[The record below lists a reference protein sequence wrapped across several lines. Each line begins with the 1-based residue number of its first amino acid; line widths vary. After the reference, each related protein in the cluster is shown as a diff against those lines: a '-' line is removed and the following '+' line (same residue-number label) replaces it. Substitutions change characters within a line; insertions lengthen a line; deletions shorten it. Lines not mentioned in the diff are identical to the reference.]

1 MCGINGI
8 ISSESLDLNNIYK
21 MNSAIK
27 HRGPDDEGALK
38 YKNVL
43 LGHVRLSI
51 IDLSKNGK
59 QPMSNDG
66 NLWIVFNGEIY
77 NFLEL
82 KDELINLN
90 YRFYSNSDT
99 EVILNAYKEWG
110 VKCFDKFNGM
120 WAIALLD
127 KKKDT
132 IIISRDRYGVKPCY
146 ISQQNKKIIFSSEI
160 KGILSSGENYEYDLN
175 KISISSRD
183 KEKFLTTEYKNI
195 NIIAPGHY
203 YQININDLSIE
214 KKRWWYSFDNISSTN
229 INYSKLKKEFKE
241 KLVQATN
248 IRTIAD
254 TKIST
259 SLSGGIDSAVI
270 FSILNSFKN
279 TSNIELNPF
288 IVKYKG
294 NNTYEE
300 ALDLAKNKGRKPIII
315 EAKEDQTY
323 ENLSNILST
332 LEIINPYSK
341 QIDLYKAQKDHGFKV
356 SIDGHGADESLG
368 GYLNNIVDF
377 ATYFQNN
384 LAGSYENIIS
394 MYGHNILKD
403 TIKKNGFAENLKKFI
418 VSYDN
423 FIIPAKSDNIYL
435 SNASGLEPPKELLD
449 DIKELQNYSFEFGSL
464 YLHAAYGHLQWL
476 LTKWDKA
483 SMSSSVE
490 IRSPFMDWKFFQF
503 CLCIPSE
510 YKIKNG
516 QSKSILRESF
526 KNDLTDKINSSKLKQ
541 GLGKQEIYFD
551 EKFNNFFKTII
562 NENDFKSS
570 NYFDSKK
577 IIDDVNSGN
586 NLNSVWGIVSR
597 YLLNKG
603 YQNIVQSLNVK
614 NNSEES
620 YNLLN

>member
-8 ISSESLDLNNIYK
+8 ISSDSLDLTNIYK

-27 HRGPDDEGALK
+27 HRGPDDEGVLK

-51 IDLSKNGK
+51 IDLSTNGK

-66 NLWIVFNGEIY
+66 NLWIIFNGEIY

-160 KGILSSGENYEYDLN
+160 KGVLSSGESYEYDLN

-183 KEKFLTTEYKNI
+183 KEKFLTTEFKNI

-203 YQININDLSIE
+203 YKININDLSIE
-214 KKRWWYSFDNISSTN
+214 KKRWWYSFENISSTN

-323 ENLSNILST
+323 ENISNILST

-551 EKFNNFFKTII
+551 EKFNNFFKIII

-586 NLNSVWGIVSR
+586 NLDSVWGIVSR

-603 YQNIVQSLNVK
+603 YQNIVQNINV
-614 NNSEES
+614 NNNLEES

>member
-8 ISSESLDLNNIYK
+8 ISSESLDLTNIYK

-435 SNASGLEPPKELLD
+435 ANASGLEPPKELLD

-551 EKFNNFFKTII
+551 EKFNNFFKIII

-577 IIDDVNSGN
+577 IIDDVNNGN

>member
-1 MCGINGI
+1 M
-8 ISSESLDLNNIYK
+8 
-21 MNSAIK
+21 
-27 HRGPDDEGALK
+27 
-38 YKNVL
+38 
-43 LGHVRLSI
+43 
-51 IDLSKNGK
+51 
-59 QPMSNDG
+59 
-66 NLWIVFNGEIY
+66 
-77 NFLEL
+77 
-82 KDELINLN
+82 
-90 YRFYSNSDT
+90 
-99 EVILNAYKEWG
+99 
-110 VKCFDKFNGM
+110 
-120 WAIALLD
+120 
-127 KKKDT
+127 
-132 IIISRDRYGVKPCY
+132 
-146 ISQQNKKIIFSSEI
+146 
-160 KGILSSGENYEYDLN
+160 
-175 KISISSRD
+175 
-183 KEKFLTTEYKNI
+183 
-195 NIIAPGHY
+195 
-203 YQININDLSIE
+203 
-214 KKRWWYSFDNISSTN
+214 
-229 INYSKLKKEFKE
+229 
-241 KLVQATN
+241 
-248 IRTIAD
+248 
-254 TKIST
+254 
-259 SLSGGIDSAVI
+259 
-270 FSILNSFKN
+270 
-279 TSNIELNPF
+279 
-288 IVKYKG
+288 
-294 NNTYEE
+294 
-300 ALDLAKNKGRKPIII
+300 LDLAKNKGRKPIII

>member
-8 ISSESLDLNNIYK
+8 ISSESLDLTNIYK

-90 YRFYSNSDT
+90 YKFYSNSDT

-110 VKCFDKFNGM
+110 IKCFDKFNGM

-160 KGILSSGENYEYDLN
+160 KGVLSSGENYEYDLN

-300 ALDLAKNKGRKPIII
+300 ALDLATNKGRKPIII

-423 FIIPAKSDNIYL
+423 FIIPAKSENIYL

-551 EKFNNFFKTII
+551 EKFNNFFKIII